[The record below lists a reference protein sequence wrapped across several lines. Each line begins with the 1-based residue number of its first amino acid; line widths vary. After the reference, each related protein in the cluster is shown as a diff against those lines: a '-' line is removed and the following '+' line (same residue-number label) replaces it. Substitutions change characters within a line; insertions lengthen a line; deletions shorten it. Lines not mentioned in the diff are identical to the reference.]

1 MKEGKHRGKI
11 GNEDKRGNKG
21 KAGGIREEGKK
32 GKEGKHREK
41 VGEIKRTG
49 EKGR

>member
-1 MKEGKHRGKI
+1 MKIKGEI
-11 GNEDKRGNKG
+11 KG